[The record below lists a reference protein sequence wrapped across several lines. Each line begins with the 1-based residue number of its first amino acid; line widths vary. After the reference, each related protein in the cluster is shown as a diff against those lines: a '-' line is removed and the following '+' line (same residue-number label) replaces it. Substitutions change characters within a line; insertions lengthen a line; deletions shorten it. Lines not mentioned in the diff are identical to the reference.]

1 MAISHDSEN
10 TGTLFLK
17 DGGVWDAGEGKYT
30 LLRRRSARSPNHDS
44 APPAS
49 RDPTPTPGLLAG
61 AGGLGRGSAWLVGV
75 AGEGNL
81 WRGEESEY
89 YFLSGSASLVV
100 ADAVG
105 K

>member
-1 MAISHDSEN
+1 M
-10 TGTLFLK
+10 TLKTLERFFKK

-30 LLRRRSARSPNHDS
+30 LLRRRAARSPNHDS
-44 APPAS
+44 APRLPE
-49 RDPTPTPGLLAG
+49 TPPPPRGLLAG

-100 ADAVG
+100 SDAVG

>member
-1 MAISHDSEN
+1 M
-10 TGTLFLK
+10 TLKTLESSSKK

-61 AGGLGRGSAWLVGV
+61 VGGLCRGSAWLVGSGGG
-75 AGEGNL
+75 GEPLDG
-81 WRGEESEY
+81 RGARVL
-89 YFLSGSASLVV
+89 FPSGSTSLVV
-100 ADAVG
+100 SDAVG